1 MEELYPAE
9 VAATEAVSFEKA
21 SHNHAKSDLIKDRD
35 ITRVLWRVF
44 RDAGALDAESIW
56 KVAELEISYSRCD
69 FEAALDRA
77 NILIKNSKAPI
88 AMYGRTMRML
98 IMVANGDADRAYKD
112 FLVLKDICSAGL
124 AQRDDAQLFA
134 ASMVCAF
141 RVENVLMSS
150 VFDIPDLSEESD
162 EFPTDLH
169 LYFGYLLSIRFLRL
183 GLFHEAYGSV
193 VAYQNAVGMRYPVA
207 KTYLCCVGASAKML
221 MGEVENA
228 RKLFDKAWELKDK
241 YGILMPFI
249 ELNYALLG
257 LPRMNRRVLAAPEE
271 VRRVDAM
278 ISSFSKGWFG
288 LRRKCGL
295 STVTE
300 LLTPLET
307 YTSGLA
313 ALGWRNKEI
322 AKHLLVSEST
332 VKHQLTSVY
341 QKLHISSRAELRELY
356 QVLSRSDNSSD
367 NSPRVLGSSLLA

>member
-77 NILIKNSKAPI
+77 NILIKNSKVPI

-183 GLFHEAYGSV
+183 GLFRGFGS
-193 VAYQNAVGMRYPVA
+193 
-207 KTYLCCVGASAKML
+207 LC
-221 MGEVENA
+221 
-228 RKLFDKAWELKDK
+228 DK
-241 YGILMPFI
+241 
-249 ELNYALLG
+249 
-257 LPRMNRRVLAAPEE
+257 
-271 VRRVDAM
+271 
-278 ISSFSKGWFG
+278 
-288 LRRKCGL
+288 
-295 STVTE
+295 
-300 LLTPLET
+300 
-307 YTSGLA
+307 GLA
-313 ALGWRNKEI
+313 
-322 AKHLLVSEST
+322 
-332 VKHQLTSVY
+332 
-341 QKLHISSRAELRELY
+341 
-356 QVLSRSDNSSD
+356 
-367 NSPRVLGSSLLA
+367 